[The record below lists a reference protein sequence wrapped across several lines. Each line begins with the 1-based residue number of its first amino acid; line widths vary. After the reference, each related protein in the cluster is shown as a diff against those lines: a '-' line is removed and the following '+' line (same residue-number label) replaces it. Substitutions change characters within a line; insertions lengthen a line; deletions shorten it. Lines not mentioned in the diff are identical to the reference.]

1 MSSTSI
7 VCPHCGKEIE
17 LSQALTHSIEE
28 RLSRQLEKDYRNRL
42 QESKTQIREKALGE
56 LTPALEELKSQLLE
70 KEKKLK
76 ESANA
81 ELQLRKEKEALLE
94 RAAESLREGQ
104 PEQAG
109 ELYSALLA
117 RDPDDRDALAGRV
130 KALLDRGLWAEAV
143 EEGRRARVV
152 HPQDPGVV
160 SALGSALF
168 RAGLLDECESVLGP
182 LAESPEALL
191 VPAEKG
197 TGPPGSGSR

>member
-28 RLSRQLEKDYRNRL
+28 RLSRQLEENYRKRL
-42 QESKTQIREKALGE
+42 QEAETQVREKALGE

-94 RAAESLREGQ
+94 RASQLDLEVARKVEQDREKIAM
-104 PEQAG
+104 P
-109 ELYSALLA
+109 
-117 RDPDDRDALAGRV
+117 
-130 KALLDRGLWAEAV
+130 V
-143 EEGRRARVV
+143 E
-152 HPQDPGVV
+152 
-160 SALGSALF
+160 
-168 RAGLLDECESVLGP
+168 
-182 LAESPEALL
+182 
-191 VPAEKG
+191 
-197 TGPPGSGSR
+197 PPKDQEHG